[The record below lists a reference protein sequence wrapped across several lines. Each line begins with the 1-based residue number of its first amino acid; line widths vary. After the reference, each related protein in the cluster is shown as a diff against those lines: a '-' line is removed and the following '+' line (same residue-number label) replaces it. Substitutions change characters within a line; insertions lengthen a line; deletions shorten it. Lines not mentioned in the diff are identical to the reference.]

1 MKNATDAMKNQCYLW
16 NTLKINII
24 PNLISVDV
32 NVLLNNKNLVLVTSF
47 NPSHHRQRLKPDRYM

>member
-1 MKNATDAMKNQCYLW
+1 MKNQCYLW

-32 NVLLNNKNLVLVTSF
+32 NVLLNNKNLVRVTSF

>member
-1 MKNATDAMKNQCYLW
+1 MKNQCYLW

-24 PNLISVDV
+24 PNGPNLISVDV
-32 NVLLNNKNLVLVTSF
+32 NVLLNNKNLVRVTSF